1 MDLSKSEEKK
11 LEKLLLRFKDK
22 YEPLTVTQAN
32 TILTKNGETEVSFI
46 YYLIIYLLFTF
57 WLKYY
62 FIKINYYI

>member
-32 TILTKNGETEVSFI
+32 NILTKNGEPEVSFI
-46 YYLIIYLLFTF
+46 YCLIIYLFKTNVDVF
-57 WLKYY
+57 
-62 FIKINYYI
+62 FSS